1 MSENSCRSKRKG
13 KSKVKAG
20 TLLREESQDQ
30 DMETG
35 GREGRYH
42 SYTETQ
48 LRSLLDA
55 SFPNPAASFQL
66 LAQMPALLIPST
78 SCGEEGDEG
87 VGNDGTLCLQV
98 PGPGELLT
106 QPALK
111 FQPVRGSGGQ
121 GAGRGTI
128 VPFTTPPDTLPLPG
142 SSHEVATLGSILVH
156 LAFIPI
162 PPVWPSCQL
171 SGSLQSP
178 A

>member
-1 MSENSCRSKRKG
+1 MD
-13 KSKVKAG
+13 
-20 TLLREESQDQ
+20 TFLREGSWDQ
-30 DMETG
+30 DLGAG
-35 GREGRYH
+35 GREGRH
-42 SYTETQ
+42 SSSTETQ
-48 LRSLLDA
+48 PRSLLDA
-55 SFPNPAASFQL
+55 SFPKPPAPSQL
-66 LAQMPALLIPST
+66 LTQMPALLAPST

-142 SSHEVATLGSILVH
+142 SSHEVATLGSILVY

-171 SGSLQSP
+171 SGALQSP